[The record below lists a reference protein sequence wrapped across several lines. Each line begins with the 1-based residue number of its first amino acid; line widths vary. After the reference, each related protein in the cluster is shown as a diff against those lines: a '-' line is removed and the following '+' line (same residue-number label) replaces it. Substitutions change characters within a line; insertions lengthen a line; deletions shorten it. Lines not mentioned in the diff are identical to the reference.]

1 MGTYKKR
8 LVIILIMAVMA
19 VGVSFFIFASKHS
32 AVDAEFTNDDV
43 VTEQTPK
50 GKGKAKGESV
60 VYVTGAV
67 NQPGLYTIN
76 GHLRVTELIALAGGM
91 TLDADMSKVNMARV
105 VKDGMHIHIPFVK
118 EKKAAQAVG
127 NVRQGHTRQEMTP
140 DEVINVNTASVE
152 ELSDVKGI
160 SPQLAAKIVE
170 YRERKGA
177 FASFEDLL
185 HVPGFTPKRLNRVRD
200 KLVI

>member
-1 MGTYKKR
+1 
-8 LVIILIMAVMA
+8 
-19 VGVSFFIFASKHS
+19 
-32 AVDAEFTNDDV
+32 
-43 VTEQTPK
+43 
-50 GKGKAKGESV
+50 
-60 VYVTGAV
+60 
-67 NQPGLYTIN
+67 
-76 GHLRVTELIALAGGM
+76 
-91 TLDADMSKVNMARV
+91 
-105 VKDGMHIHIPFVK
+105 MHIHIPFVK

>member
-8 LVIILIMAVMA
+8 LVIILVMAAMA
-19 VGVSFFIFASKHS
+19 VGVSFFIFSSKHS

-43 VTEQTPK
+43 VTEQKPS
-50 GKGKAKGESV
+50 GKGKAKGDSV

-76 GHLRVTELIALAGGM
+76 DRLRVTELIALAGG
-91 TLDADMSKVNMARV
+91 TTFDADMSKVNMARV
-105 VKDGMHIHIPFVK
+105 VKDGMHIHIPVVK
-118 EKKAAQAVG
+118 EKKAAQTAG
-127 NVRQGHTRQEMTP
+127 SVRQGHTWQGTATEA
-140 DEVINVNTASVE
+140 INVNTASVE
-152 ELSDVKGI
+152 ELSTVKGI
-160 SPQLAAKIVE
+160 SPQLAAQIVE
-170 YRERKGA
+170 YRIKKGA